1 MTGFAGALLL
11 QAVDDAAELPGGYG
25 VALLQSLFAL
35 AAVCVL
41 AWVVLRWAAKRGQG
55 FGVSSRVKVLERAAL
70 DARRSLY
77 LVEVGERVL
86 LVGVGDGG
94 APALI
99 TEIDPATLPEAP
111 APTGVRFRDVLNRL
125 RKRDSV

>member
-1 MTGFAGALLL
+1 MSGFACALLL

-25 VALLQSLFAL
+25 VALLQSLLAL

-99 TEIDPATLPEAP
+99 TEVDPATLPEAT
-111 APTGVRFRDVLNRL
+111 AKARVRFADVL
-125 RKRDSV
+125 KRMRGKD